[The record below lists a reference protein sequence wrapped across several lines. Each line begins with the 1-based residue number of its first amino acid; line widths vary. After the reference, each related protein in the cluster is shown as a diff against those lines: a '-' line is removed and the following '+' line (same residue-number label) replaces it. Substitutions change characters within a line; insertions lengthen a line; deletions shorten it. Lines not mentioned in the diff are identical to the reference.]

1 MQSGRETKLR
11 MTTAFASIVVLKLC
25 LLLGIFSPVF
35 MMRGA
40 DKAATRKA
48 KDTKHKTTTA
58 KRGKSVRR
66 EAGKK
71 KSVASRSK
79 AKVKK
84 PRPLSVENQRKVD
97 AYFIGRD
104 FPNWKSGSQ
113 VPE

>member
-1 MQSGRETKLR
+1 
-11 MTTAFASIVVLKLC
+11 MTTAFASIVVFRLC
-25 LLLGIFSPVF
+25 LLLGVFSPVF
-35 MMRGA
+35 MMLGGDR
-40 DKAATRKA
+40 AATRKA
-48 KDTKHKTTTA
+48 KALKEKTTTA

-71 KSVASRSK
+71 KSVASLSK

-104 FPNWKSGSQ
+104 FPGWKFTNG
-113 VPE
+113 VPA

>member
-1 MQSGRETKLR
+1 M
-11 MTTAFASIVVLKLC
+11 M
-25 LLLGIFSPVF
+25 LGGD
-35 MMRGA
+35 R
-40 DKAATRKA
+40 AATRKA
-48 KDTKHKTTTA
+48 KALKEKTTTA

-71 KSVASRSK
+71 KRLGRSK

-104 FPNWKSGSQ
+104 FPGWKFTNG
-113 VPE
+113 VPA

>member
-1 MQSGRETKLR
+1 

-35 MMRGA
+35 MMRGG

-71 KSVASRSK
+71 KRLDRSK

-104 FPNWKSGSQ
+104 FPNWKIGSQ